1 MQRDIMYM
9 RHLFGVFFLFF
20 FCSYEAVCMG
30 FHTSAIAD
38 PPMGIIT
45 VSCKG
50 SVLLR
55 NTQSAVLS
63 LVFPV
68 IVCFQSFLQGKLND
82 LV

>member
-1 MQRDIMYM
+1 MQKGHHVYAAFIWSFSFSFSFAVMKP
-9 RHLFGVFFLFF
+9 
-20 FCSYEAVCMG
+20 VCMG

-45 VSCKG
+45 VSYKG

-63 LVFPV
+63 LVFP
-68 IVCFQSFLQGKLND
+68 D
-82 LV
+82 LCVFSHFFKEN